1 MTAAERLRQLVD
13 EATPG
18 PWRWFGQRKTGMY
31 LAWTRGGRRIVMDF
45 VRQGMRGAQPRF
57 QVYRERDGEPWS
69 WSGMMTPASE
79 LAVLEVPYRDDIVEI
94 DHADARLIV
103 RSPEMAGLLADC
115 LDFFDEHTMHAKSP
129 SAILAEAESL
139 FGGAE

>member
-1 MTAAERLRQLVD
+1 MTAAERLRQIAA

-45 VRQGMRGAQPRF
+45 VRQGMRGAQPQF
-57 QVYRERDGEPWS
+57 QVYTEREGEPWE
-69 WSGMMTPASE
+69 WSGLMTPASE

-94 DHADARLIV
+94 DHPDARLIAW
-103 RSPEMAGLLADC
+103 SPDMAVLLADC

-129 SAILAEAESL
+129 SAVVAEAERL
-139 FGGAE
+139 FGDAK